1 MGIPVAK
8 VVARNTRP
16 ILPRLARKHL
26 ANVRFLTRASSS
38 RSTVFRYAEQESI
51 DRSIDNISFVCS
63 NEKKKKS
70 NGDFLARGKIDG
82 ATVEKIEAD
91 ESRESNYRAEC
102 DALVYNLTILTGAEN
117 VDPDERGP

>member
-51 DRSIDNISFVCS
+51 DNISFVCS
-63 NEKKKKS
+63 NEKKKKVMVI
-70 NGDFLARGKIDG
+70 F
-82 ATVEKIEAD
+82 
-91 ESRESNYRAEC
+91 
-102 DALVYNLTILTGAEN
+102 
-117 VDPDERGP
+117 